1 MWPGQNVKKKKKK
14 KKNWNIKQISLE
26 IQVDAEMKN
35 EGKMITKFEDECAGL
50 SSEQEAI
57 QN

>member
-1 MWPGQNVKKKKKK
+1 M
-14 KKNWNIKQISLE
+14 
-26 IQVDAEMKN
+26 DAEMKN